1 MTDTAAK
8 SAKAQLIAGYQAFRA
23 GDFIDQ
29 KNLYETLGTKGQFP
43 KVMNHSTSAAI
54 EYAVTVL
61 KVETIVV
68 MGHESCGGVKG
79 CLDGM
84 GDPHSESYV
93 GKWVSLINEVRD
105 RVLAKGYPEDE
116 VTFQMELETVRQSL
130 MNLMTL
136 PFVRDAV
143 ESGQLSLQG
152 GYFSI
157 IKAQLMM
164 SNDVRALQ
172 ARVIVQYYAGQSWR
186 GFSYAGSYCA
196 EPQQSRQGPR
206 IRISN
211 SIPKPLLFQMRLCP

>member
-43 KVMNHSTSAAI
+43 KVMLIGCADSRVDPTDIFNAYPGEMFVARNVANIVPPHNPSGGNHSTSAAI

-164 SNDVRALQ
+164 SNDKGEFLVVPA
-172 ARVIVQYYAGQSWR
+172 A
-186 GFSYAGSYCA
+186 
-196 EPQQSRQGPR
+196 
-206 IRISN
+206 
-211 SIPKPLLFQMRLCP
+211 